1 MARQKP
7 DLTLPTFSVWGIDC
21 DNVNMDIG
29 SSTLEGLDDMEAIGA
44 LNRLRYRLK
53 SRLDEVE
60 RELAR
65 LEERNEATEY
75 PADRN
80 RTLMANVDRYM
91 REQYPR
97 ELEIAIAEM
106 EKDAARLQSTT

>member
-7 DLTLPTFSVWGIDC
+7 DLTLPTFLVWGIDC
-21 DNVNMDIG
+21 DNVNMDVG
-29 SSTLEGLDDMEAIGA
+29 NTTLEGLDDMEAISA

-65 LEERNEATEY
+65 LEERNEFTEH

-80 RTLMANVDRYM
+80 RALMANVDRYM

-106 EKDAARLQSTT
+106 EKNAAGLQSTT